1 MLLPLGIL
9 GSFLL
14 NNFLKETYSSRK
26 LEIEKSIGNILDK
39 NVDLGDYVGIRFLG
53 ISLGNT
59 KINDKK
65 NIYSEIMIIGFI
77 GTGKISSSII
87 LGIFKSKL
95 NFKRIYI
102 SSRNRNI
109 AKKLAKKFTKVK
121 ILNDNQEI
129 IDKSSTVFLGV
140 TPNVGNKILSKLRF
154 SKNKKI
160 ISLIS
165 TINLSKLKQ
174 VTKNKNVVRATP
186 LPPIEIK
193 KGPVII
199 CPPSKFAKNI
209 FKHLGQVLEIRN
221 EKLSYKFW
229 STASLMATYYEIL
242 NTSSKWLTKKG
253 INKKLAD
260 TYVAELFLA
269 LSQDAL
275 NKSSQ
280 GYKKLVAD
288 SQTPKGLNMQVL
300 NELKKGKFFTKFSK
314 ALENVNKRVS
324 K

>member
-1 MLLPLGIL
+1 MIL
-9 GSFLL
+9 
-14 NNFLKETYSSRK
+14 
-26 LEIEKSIGNILDK
+26 
-39 NVDLGDYVGIRFLG
+39 
-53 ISLGNT
+53 
-59 KINDKK
+59 
-65 NIYSEIMIIGFI
+65 GFI

-95 NFKRIYI
+95 KFKKIYI

-109 AKKLAKKFTKVK
+109 AKKLANKFGKVK
-121 ILNDNQEI
+121 IIKDNQEI
-129 IDKSSTVFLGV
+129 INKSSIIFLGV
-140 TPNVGNKILSKLRF
+140 TPNIGNKILAKLKF

-174 VTKNKNVVRATP
+174 ITKNKNVVRATP

-193 KGPVII
+193 KGPVIV

-209 FKHLGQVLEIRN
+209 FKYLGKVLELRN

-229 STASLMATYYEIL
+229 STASLMAAYYEIL
-242 NTSSKWLTKKG
+242 NTSSTWLIKKG

-260 TYVAELFLA
+260 KYVAELFLA

-280 GYKKLVAD
+280 GFKKLVAD

-300 NELKKGKFFTKFSK
+300 NELKKGKFFTKFTK

>member
-1 MLLPLGIL
+1 MIL
-9 GSFLL
+9 
-14 NNFLKETYSSRK
+14 
-26 LEIEKSIGNILDK
+26 
-39 NVDLGDYVGIRFLG
+39 
-53 ISLGNT
+53 
-59 KINDKK
+59 
-65 NIYSEIMIIGFI
+65 GFI

-87 LGIFKSKL
+87 YGIFKSKL
-95 NFKRIYI
+95 KVKKIYI
-102 SSRNRNI
+102 SSRNINI
-109 AKKLAKKFTKVK
+109 AKKLAKKFRSIKVLK
-121 ILNDNQEI
+121 DNQEI
-129 IDKSSTVFLGV
+129 IDKSSVIFLGI
-140 TPNVGNKILSKLRF
+140 TPNVGNKILPKLKF

-165 TINLSKLKQ
+165 TLNLEKLKSF
-174 VTKNKNVVRATP
+174 TKAKNIVRATP

-193 KGPVII
+193 RGPIII
-199 CPPSKFAKNI
+199 CPPNKFAKNI
-209 FKHLGQVLEIRN
+209 FKYLGKVLEIRN

-229 STASLMATYYEIL
+229 STASLMAAFYEIL
-242 NTSSKWLTKKG
+242 NISSKWLVKKG
-253 INKKLAD
+253 INKKFAD
-260 TYVAELFLA
+260 TYIAELFLA

-300 NELKKGKFFTKFSK
+300 NELKKGKFFTKFTK

>member
-1 MLLPLGIL
+1 MNL
-9 GSFLL
+9 
-14 NNFLKETYSSRK
+14 
-26 LEIEKSIGNILDK
+26 
-39 NVDLGDYVGIRFLG
+39 
-53 ISLGNT
+53 
-59 KINDKK
+59 
-65 NIYSEIMIIGFI
+65 GFI

-87 LGIFKSKL
+87 FGIFKSKL
-95 NFKRIYI
+95 KVTKVYI
-102 SSRNRNI
+102 SSRNRSLAEKLN
-109 AKKLAKKFTKVK
+109 KKYSKIKV
-121 ILNDNQEI
+121 LNDNQEI
-129 IDKSSTVFLGV
+129 VNKSSIVFLGI
-140 TPNVGNKILSKLRF
+140 TPKVGNQILPKLNF
-154 SKNKKI
+154 AKYKKI

-165 TINLSKLKQ
+165 TINLDKLKKI
-174 VTKNKNVVRATP
+174 TKNKNIVRVTP

-193 KGPVII
+193 KGPIII
-199 CPPSKFAKNI
+199 CPPSKFAKNL
-209 FKHLGQVLEIRN
+209 FKHLGEVLEIRN

-229 STASLMATYYEIL
+229 STASLMATYYELL
-242 NTSSKWLTKKG
+242 NTSSKWLVKKG